1 MENEKAVLISIQ
13 PKWCELI
20 VSGKKN
26 VEVRKSAPKL
36 KPPFKVYIYCSK
48 GKDRLLD
55 IIRDGDDV
63 WGHVHQGKPV
73 FIKTPE
79 SSFRFGNSGKVIA
92 EFTCY
97 RVIPFLMIA
106 GEPLFLQSIS
116 GLRTCLTKEEAAK
129 YIGNQKGYMW
139 QISGLKV
146 YDKPKA
152 LSEFVVEGDCDC
164 LNCKKCSWFDKG
176 NGFNVED
183 DCNLAYQNVHRK
195 EPLKPLFRP
204 PQSWCYVERRTDN
217 A

>member
-1 MENEKAVLISIQ
+1 MANKKAVLISIQ

-36 KPPFKVYIYCSK
+36 EPPFKVYIYCSK

-92 EFTCY
+92 EFICY

-152 LSEFVVEGDCDC
+152 LSTFYKECAGLYDMGLCWDCEKAVGEEC
-164 LNCKKCSWFDKG
+164 ECAA
-176 NGFNVED
+176 NG
-183 DCNLAYQNVHRK
+183 R
-195 EPLKPLFRP
+195 LFITRP
-204 PQSWCYVERRTDN
+204 PQSWCYVEELNDGK
-217 A
+217 

>member
-1 MENEKAVLISIQ
+1 MANEKAVLISIQ

-26 VEVRKSAPKL
+26 VEIRKSAPKL
-36 KPPFKVYIYCSK
+36 EPPFKVYIYCSK

-55 IIRDGDDV
+55 IVRDGDDV

-97 RVIPFLMIA
+97 RVIPFLMKD
-106 GEPLFLQSIS
+106 GEPLVLQSIS
-116 GLRTCLTKEEAAK
+116 GLRTCLTKEETAK

-152 LSEFVVEGDCDC
+152 LSVFYKECAGLDNTGMCYECENAVGEECDC
-164 LNCKKCSWFDKG
+164 AV
-176 NGFNVED
+176 NGRLHFN
-183 DCNLAYQNVHRK
+183 
-195 EPLKPLFRP
+195 RP
-204 PQSWCYVERRTDN
+204 PQSWCYVERMDRQ
-217 A
+217 

>member
-36 KPPFKVYIYCSK
+36 EPPFKVYIYCSK

-97 RVIPFLMIA
+97 RVIPFLMID
-106 GEPLFLQSIS
+106 GEPLVLQSIS

-129 YIGNQKGYMW
+129 YIGNQKGYIW

-146 YDKPKA
+146 YDKPKD
-152 LSEFVVEGDCDC
+152 LCEFYKVGTLNASDWEYQLYDGGGDPSRRSYASY
-164 LNCKKCSWFDKG
+164 LFTR
-176 NGFNVED
+176 
-183 DCNLAYQNVHRK
+183 AIRK
-195 EPLKPLFRP
+195 P
-204 PQSWCYVERRTDN
+204 PQSWCYVERISTNGDAN
-217 A
+217 KN

>member
-1 MENEKAVLISIQ
+1 MANEKAVLISIQ

-63 WGHVHQGKPV
+63 FGHVHQGKPV

-79 SSFRFGNSGKVIA
+79 SSFHFGNSGKVIA

-97 RVIPFLMIA
+97 RVIPFLMKD
-106 GEPLFLQSIS
+106 GEPLVLQSIS
-116 GLRTCLTKEEAAK
+116 GLRTCLTKAEVAE

-146 YDKPKA
+146 YDNPKPLKGYYKECA
-152 LSEFVVEGDCDC
+152 GLDNTGLCDECENAVGEECDC
-164 LNCKKCSWFDKG
+164 AV
-176 NGFNVED
+176 NGQ
-183 DCNLAYQNVHRK
+183 LH
-195 EPLKPLFRP
+195 LTRP
-204 PQSWCYVERRTDN
+204 PQSWCYVEELNDGK
-217 A
+217 